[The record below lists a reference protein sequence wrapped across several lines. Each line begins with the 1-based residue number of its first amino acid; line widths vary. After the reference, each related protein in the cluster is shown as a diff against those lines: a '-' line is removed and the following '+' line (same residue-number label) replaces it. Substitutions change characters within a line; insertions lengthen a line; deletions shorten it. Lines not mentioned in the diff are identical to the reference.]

1 MPRPIVVQFGAITLS
16 TFVVPLPLDP
26 APVRLAAMDTP
37 RRKTARSRAVER
49 AQKQPPVRKAHAE
62 AS

>member
-26 APVRLAAMDTP
+26 APVPVRLAAMDTP
-37 RRKTARSRAVER
+37 RRKTACWEAAER
-49 AQKQPPVRKAHAE
+49 A
-62 AS
+62 